1 MGQIRY
7 FAGSFIWSVISKLT
21 DAAVKFFTIP
31 LMLHYFG
38 KDNYG
43 ILTLAVAT
51 NAYMNLLNLGIN
63 TGAVKYFSQWIAE
76 KKYSLI
82 HSVSRTSITFY
93 LIIGIVNSIA
103 LVVIALFGQHLFNI
117 STQQFALLK
126 TMFFIMAFY
135 AIINWSTSVFNQL
148 LIANERITFIQQ
160 INIIK
165 SVANL
170 FLIYFTIKLNL
181 SLLNYFIL
189 FSTLNSIFVIPYYV
203 KAKAANLINS
213 FLPGRDWLN
222 FKLIYRYSLSI
233 FAMGIFQFTATQ
245 SRPIVLSMF
254 NNSGAGILAE
264 YRVIEVFPI
273 FIISIGAM
281 IITILLPITTKL
293 VQQKQHDK
301 IAEMAYKGTGITSI
315 LVCVLC
321 FPIMINSHDILT
333 LYVGEKYGFLSPW
346 LCLWVFTIV
355 LYLHNS
361 PVSSLVLST
370 GKTRMLVYSSAIAC
384 ITSIIINAILAKS
397 FGVGSAVLG
406 YLIYIIIQM
415 SFYYLY
421 FNTKVLNLQSVK
433 VFKAFALPTF
443 IAFIAYLPLYIF
455 KFDFKSVFFIILIK
469 TSIWFI
475 LFFAMLFIF
484 KIIDLQKILLYF
496 KNRRLKS
503 SKIKIE

>member
-7 FAGSFIWSVISKLT
+7 FAGSFIWSVVSKIT

-43 ILTLAVAT
+43 ILTLAIAT

-76 KKYSLI
+76 KKYALI

-93 LIIGIVNSIA
+93 LIIGIINSVI
-103 LVVIALFGQHLFNI
+103 LIVIALFGQHLFNV
-117 STQQFALLK
+117 SEQQFALLK

-135 AIINWSTSVFNQL
+135 AILNWSTSVFNQL
-148 LIANERITFIQQ
+148 LIANERINFIQQ
-160 INIIK
+160 INIVK

-170 FLIYFTIKLNL
+170 ILIYFTIKFNL
-181 SLLNYFIL
+181 SLLSYFIL
-189 FSTLNSIFVIPYYV
+189 FSTLNSVFVLPYYL
-203 KAKAANLINS
+203 KAKSANLIRS
-213 FLPGRDWLN
+213 FLPGKDWAN

-254 NNSGAGILAE
+254 NNTGAGILSE

-281 IITILLPITTKL
+281 FITILLPVTTKL
-293 VQQKQHDK
+293 VQQKQHEK
-301 IAEMAYKGTGITSI
+301 IAEMAYKGTAITSI
-315 LVCVLC
+315 IVCVLC
-321 FPIMINSHDILT
+321 LPVIINSHDILT
-333 LYVGEKYGFLSPW
+333 LYVGEKYSFLSPW
-346 LCLWVFTIV
+346 LSLWVFTIL
-355 LYLHNS
+355 LYLHNG

-370 GKTRMLVYSSAIAC
+370 GKTRMLVYSSATAC
-384 ITSIIINAILAKS
+384 IISIIINALLAKS
-397 FGVGSAVLG
+397 FGVGSAVIG
-406 YLIYIIIQM
+406 YLVYIIIQM

-421 FNTKVLNLQSVK
+421 FNKKILNLHSFK
-433 VFKAFALPTF
+433 VFKAFIIPTF
-443 IAFIAYLPLYIF
+443 IAFIAYLPLYVF
-455 KFDFKSVFFIILIK
+455 KFDLLPVLFTILVK
-469 TSIWFI
+469 TAVWAI
-475 LFFAMLFIF
+475 LFFTILFIF
-484 KIIDLQKILLYF
+484 KIIDLQQIFLYI
-496 KNRRLKS
+496 KNRR
-503 SKIKIE
+503 IKPAK

>member
-1 MGQIRY
+1 MGRIRY
-7 FAGSFIWSVISKLT
+7 FAGSFMWSVISKLT

-43 ILTLAVAT
+43 ILTLAIAT

-76 KKYSLI
+76 KKHDLI

-93 LIIGIVNSIA
+93 LVIGIINSIA
-103 LVVIALFGQHLFNI
+103 LVAIALFGQHLFNV
-117 STQQFALLK
+117 SEQQFALLK

-165 SVANL
+165 SIINL
-170 FLIYFTIKLNL
+170 ILIYFTITFNL
-181 SLLNYFIL
+181 SLLTYFIV
-189 FSTLNSIFVIPYYV
+189 FSALNSVFVIPFYI
-203 KAKAANLINS
+203 KAKSADLIKS
-213 FLPGRDWLN
+213 FLPGKDWIN

-245 SRPIVLSMF
+245 SRPIVLSIF
-254 NNSGAGILAE
+254 NATGAGILSE
-264 YRVIEVFPI
+264 YRIIEVFPI
-273 FIISIGAM
+273 FIISIGGM
-281 IITILLPITTKL
+281 IITILLPVTTKL
-293 VQQKQHDK
+293 VQNKQANK
-301 IAEMAYKGTGITSI
+301 IAEMAYKGTGLTSI

-321 FPIMINSHDILT
+321 FPVIINSKEILT
-333 LYVGEKYGFLSPW
+333 LYVGEKYSFLWPW
-346 LCLWVFTIV
+346 LSLWVFTIV
-355 LYLHNS
+355 LYLHNT
-361 PVSSLVLST
+361 PIASLVLST

-397 FGVGSAVLG
+397 FGVGSVVIG
-406 YLIYIIIQM
+406 YLVYIIIQM

-421 FNTKVLNLQSVK
+421 FNSKVLKLHSFK
-433 VFKAFALPTF
+433 VFKAFFIPTF
-443 IAFIAYLPLYIF
+443 IAFMAYLPLYIF
-455 KFDFKSVFFIILIK
+455 KFEFLSTFLVVLLK
-469 TSIWFI
+469 TTIWCI
-475 LFFAMLFIF
+475 LFFGLLFIF
-484 KIIDLQKILLYF
+484 KIIDLQKILLYI
-496 KNRRLKS
+496 RTRQLKPQTNNL
-503 SKIKIE
+503 

>member
-7 FAGSFIWSVISKLT
+7 FAGSFLWSVISKLT

-76 KKYSLI
+76 KKYALI
-82 HSVSRTSITFY
+82 HSVSSTSVSFY
-93 LIIGIVNSIA
+93 LIIGVVNSIA
-103 LVVIALFGQHLFNI
+103 LIVIALFGQHLFHI
-117 STQQFALLK
+117 SPQQFSLLK

-165 SVANL
+165 SIANL
-170 FLIYFTIKLNL
+170 LLIYLTTRFSL

-189 FSTLNSIFVIPYYV
+189 FSTLNSVFVIPYYL
-203 KAKAANLINS
+203 KARNSNLIRT
-213 FLPGRDWLN
+213 FLPGKDWKN

-233 FAMGIFQFTATQ
+233 FAMGIFSFTATQ

-293 VQQKQHDK
+293 VQQKQHEK

-321 FPIMINSHDILT
+321 FPIMINSRDILT
-333 LYVGEKYGFLSPW
+333 LYVGEKYGFLAPW
-346 LCLWVFTIV
+346 LSLWVFTII
-355 LYLHNS
+355 LFLHNS
-361 PVSSLVLST
+361 PVASLVLST
-370 GKTRMLVYSSAIAC
+370 GKTKMLVYSSAIAC
-384 ITSIIINAILAKS
+384 VTSIIINAFMAKAY
-397 FGVGSAVLG
+397 GVGSAVLG
-406 YLIYIIIQM
+406 YLIYIVIQM

-421 FNTKVLNLQSVK
+421 FNTKILNLESIK
-433 VFKAFALPTF
+433 VFKAFAIPTL
-443 IAFIAYLPLYIF
+443 IAFIACLPLYIF
-455 KFDFKSVFFIILIK
+455 KFDSLPVLLIVLIK
-469 TSIWFI
+469 AVIWI
-475 LFFAMLFIF
+475 LLFFAMIFIF
-484 KIIDLQKILLYF
+484 KIIDLQKVVEYI
-496 KNRRLKS
+496 KKRQLKTQLN
-503 SKIKIE
+503 